1 MRKSSTFTQEGAE
14 KLVLSSLLIRDIEC
28 YQAYENQK
36 SYDLIAVSKNGKK
49 IAKIEVK
56 SRQNNHA
63 RKITNSNFMHKKPPF
78 PDFYVSVFIKSFKNK
93 IQVSPNKIEID
104 ILVLPKN
111 IVHSKKHTHIGEKGN
126 YFYPNRLDDINKYL
140 NNYELITDFLSV

>member
-1 MRKSSTFTQEGAE
+1 MRKDSKLTQEGAE
-14 KLVLSSLLIRDIEC
+14 KLIVSNLLIRDIEC
-28 YQAYENQK
+28 YQAYGNQK
-36 SYDLIAVSKNGKK
+36 SYDLIAIAKNGKK
-49 IAKIEVK
+49 TARIEVK
-56 SRQNNHA
+56 SRHNQYA
-63 RKITNSNFMHKKPPF
+63 KKITGSNFKHKTPPF

>member
-56 SRQNNHA
+56 SRQNNHT
-63 RKITNSNFMHKKPPF
+63 RKISNSNFMLKTPPF
-78 PDFYVSVFIKSFKNK
+78 PDFYVSVFIKSFKK
-93 IQVSPNKIEID
+93 KQKVSDNELDVEIF
-104 ILVLPKN
+104 VLPKN
-111 IVHSKKHTHIGEKGN
+111 IVHSNAHVGQKGS
-126 YFYPNRLDDINKYL
+126 YFYPNKLKDIDKYL
-140 NNYELITDFLSV
+140 NNFELLTNFLKD